1 MSFETKDSGE
11 RRQFAS
17 GMQRDTTTGKLD
29 YSLVLDG
36 PLFKRWAE
44 LMDRGAKKYD
54 KRNWMRAA
62 SEEELAR
69 FKESALRHFVQW
81 WWGETDEDHAAATV
95 FNINGALYVEQ
106 RLNQDALRGE
116 RGLTPDNRYMS

>member
-106 RLNQDALRGE
+106 RLNQTALRGE